1 MQISHQI
8 TRYVC
13 SNCGILLKETQ
24 ELIADNFQ
32 VNEECPECGSLLSKT
47 LKSEW
52 KSHEKLN
59 NNIQTP
65 VKFQIAFEEHT
76 YRLTFDIEKI
86 DSSLSLT
93 TGESLCIIGI
103 GKKDYTDMLL
113 SRLCIDVLISKK
125 QGGFDSPSVV
135 IVDAGNSLDFYQY
148 VNFARQYGLDI
159 KRVLQRIVI
168 SRSFTIYQLANT
180 IIYELPKIIEKYN
193 AKMIIVSDLLSM
205 FLNDPQVQ
213 VREVEDII
221 KEIITSIK
229 RNNEILSV
237 VSCNHKSQY
246 NKILFSRFDKIIEI
260 AKEEQPCKANSQLL
274 NIKVKNNKNSLE
286 YNKNRILL
294 LEKQLRTIQQ
304 ANFKC

>member
-76 YRLTFDIEKI
+76 YRLTFDIKKI

-103 GKKDYTDMLL
+103 GKKDYTDILL

-159 KRVLQRIVI
+159 KKVLQRIVI

-213 VREVEDII
+213 VREAEDII

-229 RNNEILSV
+229 RNSEILSV